1 MKIFEGHSFHIPV
14 LGVGYSIDTPVNVAP
29 FGISSV
35 ISLVDDGTIEKMR
48 EFYCNKFDI
57 PYKAI
62 SKKVEDFRAERIT
75 SYLNVVEEIVNRK
88 VEEIKNATSNASGE
102 LEKYIDMLPNTSS
115 LKLKFADKGRIAA
128 DDFSKWVKEKL
139 HVGSIDV
146 NIMTKL
152 DQAHY
157 KSGEQLPIEQNDAH
171 AALRGYANSNLS
183 SSLVLSAGMSPR
195 LYSYIENFKD
205 FFPDVKGRIKKKII
219 LKVSDFRSAFIQGKM
234 FAAKGLWV
242 SEYRIESGVN
252 CGGHAFPTDGVLF
265 GPILEEFKQN
275 REKLLSTCAEAY
287 KAALTKKEM
296 PQPAEEPEL
305 KVTAQGGVG
314 TSEEHNFLLDEYN
327 MDSVGWAT
335 PFMLVPEVIS
345 IDTETMDI
353 LAKGKEK
360 DYYYSGLSPLGVP
373 FNSIKGASMSKR
385 RLQLAQDGKPGTPC
399 TKGFLRY
406 NTEFT
411 EKPICTS
418 SRQYQTLK
426 LEQLDEMNLPE
437 AEYKKAY
444 EKIIEPECLCIGLS
458 VSTMLSKGMEVKENE
473 KVTVCP
479 GPNLAYFSKISSLKE
494 MVDHIYGRINLLDKG
509 YRPHMFLKELSMYL
523 DIFKERIEAFQ
534 KTPEDAKEK
543 RNLVKFKK
551 NLMAGI
557 DYYKNLFGEKKKDV
571 VLELEKLVQK
581 YTVLNTEL

>member
-115 LKLKFADKGRIAA
+115 LKSKFADKGRIAA

-275 REKLLSTCAEAY
+275 REKLFSTCAEAY

-385 RLQLAQDGKPGTPC
+385 RLQLAKDGKPGTPC